1 MPSFKLKCE
10 GLHPIHCLKQMFIT
24 FFHTLKRNL
33 EWIPDLT
40 TLTNLRRFQILLFP
54 PKRYLKSAIMGR
66 QKTKKGQNKYS
77 TFQSEQ
83 LPARHSLAGRQPAFH
98 WNSKYNVW
106 VHSAIFQP
114 SGCPA
119 LPRQDSPPKATCF
132 ISQQTSFTRLFLK
145 TELKPVSEA
154 YHQRHSFYTH
164 SLDHS

>member
-1 MPSFKLKCE
+1 MRRTSPYSLFKADVY
-10 GLHPIHCLKQMFIT
+10 
-24 FFHTLKRNL
+24 NV
-33 EWIPDLT
+33 
-40 TLTNLRRFQILLFP
+40 FP
-54 PKRYLKSAIMGR
+54 YFKAELGMNTRLNDINKFKEISDFVISAKKILKSAIMGR

-119 LPRQDSPPKATCF
+119 LARQDSPPKATCF

-154 YHQRHSFYTH
+154 YHQRHSFYTQ